1 MPSRAE
7 SIDGAS
13 ERETDFSSPIRF
25 DRARMRD
32 EKLFVRLRP
41 KRRLHSIRSE
51 RASEREER
59 ARAREYVVGLR
70 TLFSRYFHL
79 PRSLAPSL
87 PLSPAAFHIGFG
99 YAAAAKRKRGT
110 KGEGGGGA
118 MNRSQEFGIGT
129 NSPSRLVLCFLMSD
143 MEGKERNTRCI

>member
-1 MPSRAE
+1 MRCPRERNPLMGRA
-7 SIDGAS
+7 SGRRTFHPRFVLI
-13 ERETDFSSPIRF
+13 ERECETRNFLSGFGRSGSIQF
-25 DRARMRD
+25 DPR
-32 EKLFVRLRP
+32 
-41 KRRLHSIRSE
+41 
-51 RASEREER
+51 ER
-59 ARAREYVVGLR
+59 ARGEGESERVRSG
-70 TLFSRYFHL
+70 TKDPFQPIFS
-79 PRSLAPSL
+79 PPSL

-129 NSPSRLVLCFLMSD
+129 NSPSRLVLCLLMSD

>member
-25 DRARMRD
+25 DRARMRY

-41 KRRLHSIRSE
+41 KRLHSIRSE
-51 RASEREER
+51 RASEREEK

-79 PRSLAPSL
+79 PPFPAPF

>member
-7 SIDGAS
+7 SIDGVSES
-13 ERETDFSSPIRF
+13 ERDFSSPIRF

-32 EKLFVRLRP
+32 EKLFCP
-41 KRRLHSIRSE
+41 ASAEAAPFNSI
-51 RASEREER
+51 RASERAIGEGEGER
-59 ARAREYVVGLR
+59 ASGG
-70 TLFSRYFHL
+70 TKDPFQPIFS
-79 PRSLAPSL
+79 PPSL
-87 PLSPAAFHIGFG
+87 PPFSPAAAFHIGFG

-118 MNRSQEFGIGT
+118 MNRSQELGIGT

-143 MEGKERNTRCI
+143 MEGK